1 MTVRE
6 KFGTVREKIGNSA
19 AGTKI
24 SERLENRATKRAEKT
39 AEKRQQD
46 YEELAPQID
55 ARTAELRSEVAV
67 GAEAAAPA
75 YAKSKADELRA
86 YIDKLENANTTK
98 MSSEQL
104 DEHVESLSKT
114 ETALSDLTD
123 LDEDGQKELYLN
135 NGLESD
141 MARMTQEARTK
152 YAEQLAARMDNT
164 LNFKKGTKKQLNAA
178 HVEYMAVMGLRT
190 EAIEASI
197 DDADPDKALKVRE
210 AKLNFMLGAP
220 ADPTDPTS
228 EAGFG
233 EKSRLEVSVANQRK
247 LLSGLYEKNEDG
259 KIERTENGI
268 WREAAGRT
276 WRKWSAEKGWKGKAK
291 KLGMA
296 AAGGVLLGLG
306 AGVFA
311 GAGLAAAGIAVG
323 TSKALRAA
331 GTSKLEKAAGRSG
344 AEEDAHDWMDR
355 YEQDRIAMQNDPSAT
370 DEDLDRSLWDIRD
383 RTNELNKTHKRTTA
397 VMGATALVAG
407 ATAGH
412 VLNSFLDGNG
422 GAIGKTWRNIFGG
435 DTVNATSGPGGHDTG
450 INNGNKPTGANVGDG
465 SRTNPPVKGGGV
477 IDTNPNGVNSSAADT
492 NGAASTPE
500 HVVDKSDMKGRWVE
514 QVYRAE
520 GLSPKDY
527 IAHGNAAIS
536 GGDLEKVTGGNG
548 TFHYRLTPHAMKD
561 LGLTN
566 TSNYSATSTENV
578 MKVLAKYSDGE
589 VKIG

>member
-268 WREAAGRT
+268 WREA
-276 WRKWSAEKGWKGKAK
+276 
-291 KLGMA
+291 
-296 AAGGVLLGLG
+296 
-306 AGVFA
+306 
-311 GAGLAAAGIAVG
+311 
-323 TSKALRAA
+323 
-331 GTSKLEKAAGRSG
+331 
-344 AEEDAHDWMDR
+344 
-355 YEQDRIAMQNDPSAT
+355 
-370 DEDLDRSLWDIRD
+370 
-383 RTNELNKTHKRTTA
+383 
-397 VMGATALVAG
+397 
-407 ATAGH
+407 
-412 VLNSFLDGNG
+412 
-422 GAIGKTWRNIFGG
+422 
-435 DTVNATSGPGGHDTG
+435 
-450 INNGNKPTGANVGDG
+450 
-465 SRTNPPVKGGGV
+465 
-477 IDTNPNGVNSSAADT
+477 
-492 NGAASTPE
+492 
-500 HVVDKSDMKGRWVE
+500 
-514 QVYRAE
+514 
-520 GLSPKDY
+520 
-527 IAHGNAAIS
+527 
-536 GGDLEKVTGGNG
+536 
-548 TFHYRLTPHAMKD
+548 
-561 LGLTN
+561 
-566 TSNYSATSTENV
+566 
-578 MKVLAKYSDGE
+578 
-589 VKIG
+589 